1 MTPARAGRVGPV
13 PPLLPGLLPGLLL
26 GSLLASPL
34 GGCRAVSDVA
44 GLAAGGGAGVA
55 TANPVLGIAVGVGV
69 SVAVDELGNYIT
81 RSRRRGEQ
89 DAIADAAGAAPVGA
103 AVPWEIRH
111 TIPIGNARGELVVA
125 REFDTPLTT
134 CREVVFSVLDGD
146 GRRLFSTMLCR
157 RGERWTWAA
166 AEPAVDRWGFMQGGS

>member
-13 PPLLPGLLPGLLL
+13 PALLPGLLL

-55 TANPVLGIAVGVGV
+55 TANPALGIVVGIGV
-69 SVAVDELGNYIT
+69 SVAVEELGNYIT

-111 TIPIGNARGELVVA
+111 TIPIGDARGDLVVA
-125 REFDTPLTT
+125 REFATPLTT

-146 GRRLFSTMLCR
+146 GRRLFSTTLCR
-157 RGERWTWAA
+157 RGERWAWAA
-166 AEPAVDRWGFMQGGS
+166 AEPAVDRWGSMQGGS